1 MMLREE
7 EDDMT
12 QEMRQLIML
21 EAKMEVDKYVA
32 KIEAARIP
40 VTDDWTDGVNNG
52 LEWAVRIL
60 RKDKSAS

>member
-1 MMLREE
+1 MLREE

-12 QEMRQLIML
+12 QEVRQLIML
-21 EAKMEVDKYVA
+21 EVKMEVDKYIS

>member
-1 MMLREE
+1 MLREE

-21 EAKMEVDKYVA
+21 EVKMEVDKYIS
-32 KIEAARIP
+32 KIEAARVP

>member
-21 EAKMEVDKYVA
+21 EAKMEVDKYIA

-52 LEWAVRIL
+52 LEWAARIL
-60 RKDKSAS
+60 KKDKSAS

>member
-1 MMLREE
+1 MIREE

-12 QEMRQLIML
+12 QEMRQLIVL
-21 EAKMEVDKYVA
+21 ELKMEIEKYIA

-52 LEWAVRIL
+52 LEWAARIL
-60 RKDKSAS
+60 RKDKSAY

>member
-21 EAKMEVDKYVA
+21 EVRMELDKFIS

>member
-21 EAKMEVDKYVA
+21 EAKMEVDKYIA

-52 LEWAVRIL
+52 LEWAGRIL
-60 RKDKSAS
+60 RKDKSSS